1 MYKGDDEVTLQ
12 EILTEILEKYAHP
25 LTVDNII
32 GKINTL
38 QKELFRTIYKPIVS
52 TQYDIL
58 ADNPFYSIAYSP
70 SKVID
75 IVVNGEEYESLNIK
89 GEAVSKFYWFT
100 DDNCIGLYPTPVE
113 YVAGGLMVFRYK
125 EPTVLLSSSL
135 NAAPDFDSDFHMLI
149 VYRICKQL
157 AENYKEYDIANGFV
171 SQINSLMDDFNKGKQ
186 EPDYR
191 QVQGVYGGCML
202 L

>member
-1 MYKGDDEVTLQ
+1 MILS
-12 EILTEILEKYAHP
+12 EILSEILEKYAHP
-25 LTVDNII
+25 LTPDNII

-38 QKELFRTIYKPIVS
+38 QKELFRTIYKPIV
-52 TQYDIL
+52 TTTYDIL
-58 ADNPFYSIAYSP
+58 ATNPFYPITYSP

-75 IVVNGEEYESLNIK
+75 VLVNGEEIESMNIK

-100 DDNCIGLYPTPVE
+100 DDNCIAIYPTPTE
-113 YVAGGLMVFRYK
+113 DASGGLMVFRYK
-125 EPTVLLSSSL
+125 EPTVLSSANL
-135 NAAPDFDSDFHMLI
+135 GATPDFDHDFHMLI

-171 SQINSLMDDFNKGKQ
+171 TQINSLMDDFNKGKQ

-191 QVQGVYGGCML
+191 QIQGVYGGCML